1 MSTAARPSA
10 KLVARAL
17 TDGGRFDLEGLDLR
31 LRVNP
36 RARRISLRIDARTGE
51 AVATAPSTRRLGDAV
66 AFARSRRDWLAGRL
80 AVRLQA
86 QRLKAGDTITV
97 FGEAHVLRPDG
108 RRPRLSPGLLA
119 GCGEGDVD
127 PQLVVRAVRHVALE
141 VFLVRVRAHC
151 ASLKT
156 PLPTVSVTDAR
167 SRWGSCTTGG
177 RGRTGSIRL
186 SWRLALAPFEVADYV
201 VAHECAHLLEA
212 NHGPNF
218 WALVH
223 SLIGEPS
230 PHRAFLRREGPRLHG
245 FGRSTAAAKP

>member
-1 MSTAARPSA
+1 VSAAARPSA
-10 KLVARAL
+10 KLFARAMA
-17 TDGGRFDLEGLDLR
+17 DGSRFDLEGLDVR

-51 AVATAPSTRRLGDAV
+51 AVATAPSARRLGDAV
-66 AFARSRRDWLAGRL
+66 AFARSRRDWLASRL
-80 AVRLQA
+80 ASRLQA
-86 QRLKAGDTITV
+86 PRLEAGDTITV
-97 FGEAHVLRPDG
+97 FGAAHVLRPDG
-108 RRPRLSPGLLA
+108 RRARLAPGVLS

-127 PQLVVRAVRHVALE
+127 TQLVVRAVRRAALDFFVARAE
-141 VFLVRVRAHC
+141 AHC
-151 ASLKT
+151 VRLKT
-156 PLPTVSVTDAR
+156 PLPTVSVADAR
-167 SRWGSCTTGG
+167 TRWGSCTAGG
-177 RGRTGSIRL
+177 PGRAGSIRL

-230 PHRAFLRREGPRLHG
+230 PYRAFLRREGPRLHG
-245 FGRSTAAAKP
+245 FGRSSAAARP